1 MSNKKKT
8 EVILK
13 AIFKSWIQIYDAP
26 EKSLTDNEREFTNSK
41 FIDMAKSINITG
53 KVTAAESL
61 FSNVLVERHNF
72 IIADMMD
79 KVLEESQH
87 LDMDLTLAW

>member
-1 MSNKKKT
+1 M
-8 EVILK
+8 
-13 AIFKSWIQIYDAP
+13 
-26 EKSLTDNEREFTNSK
+26 TDKERESTNSK
-41 FIDMAKSINITG
+41 FIDMAESMNITV

-61 FSNVLVERHNF
+61 FSNVLVERYNF

-87 LDMDLTLAW
+87 LNMDLTLAW

>member
-1 MSNKKKT
+1 
-8 EVILK
+8 
-13 AIFKSWIQIYDAP
+13 
-26 EKSLTDNEREFTNSK
+26 
-41 FIDMAKSINITG
+41 MAESMNITV

-61 FSNVLVERHNF
+61 FSNVLVERYNF

-87 LDMDLTLAW
+87 LNMDLTLAW